1 MSACFI
7 TATGTDIGKTFM
19 ARGLIRALLAR
30 GRKVAALKPVVSGFE
45 PAEAAGSDSGLLLS
59 ALGRPVTLDAIAEI
73 SPWRFAAPLAADMA
87 AAREG
92 RTLDTRELIRFCN
105 GAIAANPDVL
115 LVEGAGGVMSPVS
128 ADYIVLEWMAAL
140 GLPVILVAGSY
151 LGTIS
156 HTLTA
161 LDVLARRNLAVAS
174 LVISQTPG
182 SPVRLDE
189 TRDTI
194 ARFAPQL
201 DVVALPRLAPSVL
214 EHPAFDR
221 IAERL

>member
-1 MSACFI
+1 MSAYFI

-92 RTLDTRELIRFCN
+92 RTLDTRELIRFCH

-161 LDVLARRNLAVAS
+161 LDVLARRNLAVAT
-174 LVISQTPG
+174 LVISQTPS